1 MGAEKTMISR
11 AVVQD
16 ERFSLDLTFEAQALY
31 LQLAAAASDS
41 ECGLITTAR
50 RATRTLGLSD
60 TTLETLVTAG
70 YIIPIPGG
78 RYVLTHYWTANGIST
93 RLKYRTEE
101 IEKAGLT
108 VGQGGEYR
116 TDGTGQPLTEYLTG
130 RSTGPRRKQ
139 APEPEEQEEP
149 EPEPVKVKGPAKI
162 PEELTRLIETWNTER
177 PAHLARITGIT
188 PGTLRYTQAKAL
200 VERYGPDRA
209 VEIIRKA
216 LATPWMTAGKN
227 QAGKYWLTFDWV
239 LDPTHTERIVE
250 GKYDDGAAP
259 AYPHTVQPKH
269 ETAEDYGF

>member
-16 ERFSLDLTFEAQALY
+16 ERFALDLTYEAQALY

-60 TTLETLVTAG
+60 TVLETLVAAG

-78 RYVLTHYWTANGIST
+78 RYVLTHYWTANVIST

-116 TDGTGQPLTEYLTG
+116 TDGAGQPLTEYLTG

-149 EPEPVKVKGPAKI
+149 EPVKVKGPERI
-162 PEELTRLIETWNTER
+162 PDELAHLMEVYNTSR
-177 PAHLARITGIT
+177 PAHLPRLSSLT
-188 PGTLRYTQAKAL
+188 PRTERYGHAVAL
-200 VERYGPDRA
+200 VERYGPDKA
-209 VEIIRKA
+209 AEIVRKA
-216 LATPWMTAGKN
+216 LRSTFLTTSKT
-227 QAGKYWLTFDWV
+227 QDGKYWLNFGW
-239 LDPTHTERIVE
+239 IVNPAHAEQIEE
-250 GKYDDGAAP
+250 GKYDDTTP
-259 AYPHTVQPKH
+259 AYPQAVTATK